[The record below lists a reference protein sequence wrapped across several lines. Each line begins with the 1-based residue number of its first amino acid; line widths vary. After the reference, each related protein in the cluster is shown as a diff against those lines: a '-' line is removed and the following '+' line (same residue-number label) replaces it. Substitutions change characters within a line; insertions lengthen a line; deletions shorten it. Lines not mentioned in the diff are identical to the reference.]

1 MKNKNKKLNSKGFTL
16 LESVVGIA
24 VFLIFAIGIY
34 GTFIQASRL
43 VQTSRILVSASALAN
58 EQFEIAHNMPYSYVG
73 TVDGVPPGKIPAAQN
88 LTRDNLRFLVE
99 TTIRNV
105 DDPFDG
111 TAGGSPR
118 DSSPADYKLMEVK
131 ISVPS
136 NPRFAKQTFNEYIAP
151 KNLESASTNGS
162 LFVKVFDASGQPV
175 ALANVHVQ
183 NNLSNPPVIV
193 DDTTNNSGILALVDV
208 PPGVNAYNIFVTKS
222 GYSQDRTY
230 PLGSSTNP
238 NPSAPPATVA
248 IQQVT
253 QMSFSIDQTSVL
265 NVSSVTENCVP
276 VANIAFALAGSK
288 LIGTTPNVL
297 KYQNNFTTGATGLK
311 VVNGLEWDT
320 YNLTYTDS
328 AHDLA
333 GSISPIPLS
342 LAPNSTQDVKLIA
355 VPKNPD
361 SLLVSVIAGGTISP
375 LSGAAVVLSRG
386 SSTQNLITGRGSLRQ
401 TDWSG
406 ASGQTDFVDASSY
419 FSSDGNIETN
429 SPAGEIK
436 LKKSFGLYAAAGNL
450 ISSSFDT
457 GSASNFYQLEFLPA
471 SQPPVAGTSSVL
483 LQIATNNNDATW
495 NFKGPDGTAGTFYSA
510 GNGNISSVHNGDR
523 YLRYK
528 IYLST
533 ASSTYTPDVGEVNF
547 TYSSLCVPSGQVL
560 FNGLPAG
567 NYTLDISKNGYQPSE
582 EDISVSAPWLQ
593 HQVTLMPQ

>member
-1 MKNKNKKLNSKGFTL
+1 M
-16 LESVVGIA
+16 
-24 VFLIFAIGIY
+24 
-34 GTFIQASRL
+34 
-43 VQTSRILVSASALAN
+43 LVSASALAN

-73 TVDGVPPGKIPAAQN
+73 TVDGVPPGKIPAVQN
-88 LTRDNLRFLVE
+88 LTRDNFNFLVK
-99 TTIRNV
+99 TTIRNI

-111 TAGGSPR
+111 TAGGSPN
-118 DSSPADYKLMEVK
+118 DSSPADYKIMEVQ
-131 ISVPS
+131 ISAPTV
-136 NPRFAKQTFNEYIAP
+136 PRFAKQTFNEYIAP

-162 LFVKVFDASGQPV
+162 LFVKVFNASGQPV

-183 NNLSNPPVIV
+183 NNLSNPPVII
-193 DDTTNNSGILALVDV
+193 DDTTNNSGILELVDV
-208 PPGVNAYNIFVTKS
+208 PPGVNAYNISVGKS
-222 GYSQDRTY
+222 GYSQDQTY

-265 NVSSVTENCVP
+265 NVSSVTENCAP
-276 VANIAFALAGSK
+276 VANIAFSLAGSK
-288 LIGTTPNVL
+288 LIGTSPNVL

-311 VVNGLEWDT
+311 VLSGLEWDT

-361 SLLVSVIAGGTISP
+361 SLLVSVLQGGTISP
-375 LSGAAVVLSRG
+375 LSGAAVDLICG
-386 SSTQNLITGRGSLRQ
+386 TSTQDLITGRGSLRQ

-406 ASGQTDFVDASSY
+406 ASGQADFIDATSY
-419 FSSDGNIETN
+419 FSSDGNIENN

-436 LKKSFGLYAAAGNL
+436 LKKSFGLYATAGNL

-457 GSASNFYQLEFLPA
+457 GSVSNFYQLEFLPA

-483 LQIATNNNDATW
+483 LQIATNQDDATW

-510 GNGNISSVHNGDR
+510 SNGNISSVHNGDR

-560 FNGLPAG
+560 FNGLSAG
-567 NYTLDISKNGYQPSE
+567 NYTLDISKDGYQPSE
-582 EDISVSAPWLQ
+582 ENISVSSPWQQ
-593 HQVTLMPQ
+593 HQVTLLPQ